1 MVRSDLP
8 GALVSAAFDPPW
20 PSLPWQG
27 SHFCAKIAAPWA
39 GVPLPGGNPL
49 PSGPTLMSQSARSAS
64 LTGLPSPGR
73 SAAVAA
79 ADKPSTSASEM
90 ARRLPVDMLGL
101 PIAVDGP
108 AGDDVH
114 VPHREG
120 GHRNVDLRSATLGEH
135 LLARGL
141 NIAGLVPGAAL
152 QHDRLAVPAPG
163 QAEAGQGL
171 GEHRRIERGL
181 GPALAGV
188 GRDHDL
194 LDPSIARIGEAGNL
208 VEARSLEGQPGRGVG
223 DE

>member
-1 MVRSDLP
+1 M
-8 GALVSAAFDPPW
+8 
-20 PSLPWQG
+20 
-27 SHFCAKIAAPWA
+27 AAPWA
-39 GVPLPGGNPL
+39 GVPLPGGRPL

-64 LTGLPSPGR
+64 LTGLPSPGW
-73 SAAVAA
+73 VAA
-79 ADKPSTSASEM
+79 IAAPAKASASAPTSASC
-90 ARRLPVDMLGL
+90 LPVDMLGL
-101 PIAVDGP
+101 PVAVDGP

-163 QAEAGQGL
+163 QAEAGPRL

-188 GRDHDL
+188 
-194 LDPSIARIGEAGNL
+194 
-208 VEARSLEGQPGRGVG
+208 
-223 DE
+223 